1 MIPIGSR
8 LVVQRDEVPKERTTD
23 SGLILSSNVEPPA
36 IGTVRFNG
44 PDAKQVFAKDRVLF
58 TKFAGTDVTWEG
70 DKYLILEE
78 KDILAIV

>member
-1 MIPIGSR
+1 MNINNI
-8 LVVQRDEVPKERTTD
+8 KEQD
-23 SGLILSSNVEPPA
+23 IE
-36 IGTVRFNG
+36 I
-44 PDAKQVFAKDRVLF
+44 